1 MNGYGYEQYN
11 SYNDYDKHE
20 NQIYFRR
27 PSLIQFIA
35 ISLVSAIIG
44 GLLMFGGIVFS
55 ARFSDSAIGLYIQK
69 FIPEN
74 AKIDVNNQNNL
85 NPGSHQNID
94 PYTYKK
100 VEIIQSNSPVSEIY
114 EKVSPSVV
122 GIRITAPV
130 QDFIFGY
137 RQVPGEGSGII
148 IRSDGYILTNNH
160 VIEPVFSQTTGR
172 QITNAKIEVFLPG
185 KLDKP
190 YAAKV
195 IGRDPKTDLAVIKID
210 AKNLP
215 AAELGDSDKI
225 RVGELAVA
233 IGNPGGLQ
241 YMSSVTAG
249 IISGINRT
257 IKTEDGKDLTLIQT
271 DAAIN
276 PGNSG
281 GALVNSKGQVIGVNT
296 IKIVQTGFEGL
307 GFAIPINKAKEISND
322 LINYTFVKNRPRLGV
337 YIDQRFTEEV
347 AKRYDVPM
355 GLLVS
360 DVEPLSAAYKAGIR
374 PNDIIVGFDG
384 QEVKTF
390 DKLEE
395 LKNKHKPGDKV
406 MVKIY
411 RDGKTFELEVTL
423 GEDTGPSN

>member
-20 NQIYFRR
+20 NQIYYKR

-55 ARFSDSAIGLYIQK
+55 ARFSDSAIGSYIQK

-74 AKIDVNNQNNL
+74 AKIDVNNQNNS
-85 NPGSHQNID
+85 NPGAQQNIE

-122 GIRITAPV
+122 GIRVTAPV

-160 VIEPVFSQTTGR
+160 VIEPAFSQTTGR

-195 IGRDPKTDLAVIKID
+195 IGRDPKTDLAVIKIE

-322 LINYTFVKNRPRLGV
+322 LINYTFVRNRPRLGV
-337 YIDQRFTEEV
+337 YIDQRFTEEI
-347 AKRYDVPM
+347 AKRYNVPM